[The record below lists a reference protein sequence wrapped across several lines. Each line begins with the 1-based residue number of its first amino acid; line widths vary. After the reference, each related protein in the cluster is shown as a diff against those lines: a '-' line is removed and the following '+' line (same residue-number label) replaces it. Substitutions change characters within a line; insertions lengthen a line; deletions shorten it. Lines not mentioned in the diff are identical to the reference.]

1 MTTIHKF
8 AYKAVWDASDLTK
21 GLMNSREQFLAHK
34 KIVQDSQT
42 PMERYAIG
50 QKNLATLMEKYPAIV
65 GQRLKL
71 EQDLEKQYLREESAL
86 RKLTKAESAR
96 LKELNSLRPDAK
108 SLDGQPQGLKKL
120 AVAAGVGGVAGAAAY
135 GAKEV
140 VTSFADKSIEA
151 VRQSERLESAFRTF
165 TKSGEQSAQMM
176 DNLRQMSRRTGVS
189 LGTLASSVEQLLI
202 ARFDGGEAFDT
213 MRRLAD
219 VTGGN
224 ADRMGRLAYAM
235 GQVRDM
241 GRLQAEELGQLREG
255 GFNPLSEILQITGWN
270 ADEFRDKMRNGAVT
284 YDLVAAALKRAT
296 DEGGRFSGR
305 MDEAAKTID
314 GAMNKAAVTAELA
327 AERMGKAL
335 GPIAVAWAN
344 LKADLADTI
353 ARADPESTSSLI
365 SGIRAGLTQW
375 TDPAKAAGIL
385 QKQWESE
392 RAHPSNEIGYRSNQ
406 LDDQIAPSRNRV
418 LAEEKKRNELRAKE
432 ESQAKA
438 RAELARAATMPTEKG
453 QAYLKEQQQAIFDLQ
468 KQLTGEKDRQL
479 SIDERI
485 VQLRKQLT
493 SDGLNKQEIERAV
506 TLERQRDALKS
517 QVDESERRK
526 RRDEFLK
533 AGAQRGFDAVRGKDE
548 SKISA
553 MMDLLMARD
562 LGKINAGEFN
572 KASMGLAATDTGG
585 RRELAPNMLEN
596 SQESYKYF
604 AQLQNQ
610 SQHAKGDYDKA
621 IMEIQQ
627 LQLAAQNRI
636 AEKVGREP
644 EINVLRR

>member
-1 MTTIHKF
+1 
-8 AYKAVWDASDLTK
+8 
-21 GLMNSREQFLAHK
+21 MNSREQFLAHK

-50 QKNLATLMEKYPAIV
+50 QKNLATLMEKYPAIA

-86 RKLTKAESAR
+86 RKLTKTEAAR

-108 SLDGQPQGLKKL
+108 SQEGQPQGLKKL
-120 AVAAGVGGVAGAAAY
+120 AIAAGVGGVAGAAAY

-140 VTSFADKSIEA
+140 VTSFAGDSIEA

-176 DNLRQMSRRTGVS
+176 DNLRQMARRTGVS
-189 LGTLASSVEQLLI
+189 LGILASSVEQLLI

-241 GRLQAEELGQLREG
+241 GRLQAEELNQLREA

-335 GPIAVAWAN
+335 GPVAVVWAG
-344 LKADLADTI
+344 LKADLADTVSKV
-353 ARADPESTSSLI
+353 DPDSTSSMF
-365 SGIRAGLTQW
+365 SGIRAGMMQW

-392 RAHPSNEIGYRSNQ
+392 RAHPSNALGFQSNQ
-406 LDDQIAPSRNRV
+406 LDAQ
-418 LAEEKKRNELRAKE
+418 LAVTRKAMQEREKKIKEAREAEANRARQE
-432 ESQAKA
+432 EARQKA
-438 RAELARAATMPTEKG
+438 ANAPTEKG
-453 QAYLKEQQQAIFDLQ
+453 QAYLREQQQAIFDLQ
-468 KQLTGEKDRQL
+468 KQLTGEKARAL

-485 VQLRKQLT
+485 VQLRKQLA
-493 SDGLNKQEIERAV
+493 SDGLNQKEIERAV
-506 TLERQRDALKS
+506 TLERQLDTLKR
-517 QVDESERRK
+517 QVEESDRQK

-548 SKISA
+548 SKVSA

-562 LGKINAGEFN
+562 LGRINAAEFN
-572 KASMGLAATDTGG
+572 KASIELAATDPG
-585 RRELAPNMLEN
+585 RRELAPIMTEH

-610 SQHAKGDYDKA
+610 SQHALSDFEKA
-621 IMEIQQ
+621 SLENQQ

-636 AEKVGREP
+636 AEKIGREP
-644 EINVLRR
+644 AINVIRR